1 KKESKNFFTFL
12 VCSPLPLLRLSSP
25 LRLSSFAYSSP
36 SHRCSSTV
44 IVIEM
49 RGSTSK
55 FAAFVELLQWCA
67 IGALGGYSYV
77 MYKTFNE
84 LHEIQTMASQYNV
97 LRYETVVS
105 QLTLVICMCFERIK
119 PHWDPKEEEVAAGEE
134 GGGE

>member
-1 KKESKNFFTFL
+1 FFTFL
-12 VCSPLPLLRLSSP
+12 VCYPLPLLRLSSP
-25 LRLSSFAYSSP
+25 FRLSSFAYSSP

-84 LHEIQTMASQYNV
+84 LHEMYVEGTKKLEENRKS
-97 LRYETVVS
+97 
-105 QLTLVICMCFERIK
+105 LVR
-119 PHWDPKEEEVAAGEE
+119 PATNPE
-134 GGGE
+134 G